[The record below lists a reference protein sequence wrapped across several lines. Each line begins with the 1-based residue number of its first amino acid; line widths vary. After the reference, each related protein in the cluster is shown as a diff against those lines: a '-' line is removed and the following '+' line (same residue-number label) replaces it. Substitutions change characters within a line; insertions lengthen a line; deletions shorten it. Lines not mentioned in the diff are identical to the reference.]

1 MRSSSIANRRQ
12 KINIRGCSELHF
24 WDKFSLSE
32 QENSIFAQNITGEVV
47 YCGMKMEQRAVTL
60 SQV

>member
-1 MRSSSIANRRQ
+1 
-12 KINIRGCSELHF
+12 LHF